1 MEKKLFNQKVYLK
14 VSKIPYGK
22 IATYGQIA
30 DLIYAYGHA
39 RQVGWALRRLKL
51 PSTIPWHR
59 VINSKGEITMSL
71 SRKGTDW
78 IQKEL
83 LIKEGIKFN
92 SKIKFFLWRPKEIT
106 GRLEGNPQIL
116 QMPEFYVIAKFEIT
130 TQFYELCF

>member
-1 MEKKLFNQKVYLK
+1 MNKINHFYQKVYLT
-14 VSKIPYGK
+14 VSKIPLGK

-59 VINSKGEITMSL
+59 VINSKGEISMSF

-92 SKIKFFLWRPKEIT
+92 SKMKIDIKKYIWKPKDIT
-106 GRLEGNPQIL
+106 VRLEGIPL
-116 QMPEFYVIAKFEIT
+116 RF
-130 TQFYELCF
+130 

>member
-1 MEKKLFNQKVYLK
+1 MEKNLFNQKVYLK
-14 VSKIPYGK
+14 VSKIPHGK

-30 DLIYAYGHA
+30 DLIYAYGKA
-39 RQVGWALRRLKL
+39 RQVGWALRRLEL

-78 IQKEL
+78 IQREL

-92 SKIKFFLWRPKEIT
+92 SKMKIDLKKYLWRPKEIT
-106 GRLEGNPQIL
+106 ERLESNPSDI
-116 QMPEFYVIAKFEIT
+116 IDA
-130 TQFYELCF
+130 